1 MITTYRITY
10 KPHKTTQKAYS
21 FYAICV
27 LKQILNNS
35 EFILQ
40 SNTKNYKKILLHQY
54 KGALKSRLLSVE
66 NNGLFLTRRCN
77 DIVGYMHSRNKVAFF
92 ILDIHLP
99 LVQSLAFKLQLSV
112 SRHRLSLNNRAH
124 MVAADVDTHTNFLR
138 A

>member
-1 MITTYRITY
+1 MITTYRIIN
-10 KPHKTTQKAYS
+10 KPHQTTQKTYS
-21 FYAICV
+21 FYAICI

-40 SNTKNYKKILLHQY
+40 LNTKNPKTIQLHQY

-77 DIVGYMHSRNKVAFF
+77 NIVGY
-92 ILDIHLP
+92 IHLP

-112 SRHRLSLNNRAH
+112 SRHRLSLNNGAH
-124 MVAADVDTHTNFLR
+124 MVAADVDTHANFLR

>member
-1 MITTYRITY
+1 MITTCRITY
-10 KPHKTTQKAYS
+10 KPYETTQKTYS

-40 SNTKNYKKILLHQY
+40 SNTKNPKIILLHQH
-54 KGALKSRLLSVE
+54 KGSLKSRLLSVE
-66 NNGLFLTRRCN
+66 NNGLFLTRRSN
-77 DIVGYMHSRNKVAFF
+77 DIVGYMHGRNKVAFF

-112 SRHRLSLNNRAH
+112 SRHRLSLNNGAH
-124 MVAADVDTHTNFLR
+124 MIATYIDTHANFLR